1 MLTCD
6 ACQAQM
12 LESLYD
18 LLEGDDREAFARH
31 LGGCAACQAALLKA
45 RGQQQL
51 LAAAARMEFPG
62 VSFPPPETAPAVR
75 PARPVPARSRS
86 WVRLA
91 AAAAVLLVLGG
102 LGGTLGWLALD

>member
-31 LGGCAACQAALLKA
+31 LEGCAACQAALLKA
-45 RGQQQL
+45 RGQQHL
-51 LAAAARMEFPG
+51 LAAAARMEVPG
-62 VSFPPPETAPAVR
+62 VSFTPPAPAPAPPAAVP
-75 PARPVPARSRS
+75 PARPAPARSRS
-86 WVRLA
+86 WLRLA

-102 LGGTLGWLALD
+102 LGGPL